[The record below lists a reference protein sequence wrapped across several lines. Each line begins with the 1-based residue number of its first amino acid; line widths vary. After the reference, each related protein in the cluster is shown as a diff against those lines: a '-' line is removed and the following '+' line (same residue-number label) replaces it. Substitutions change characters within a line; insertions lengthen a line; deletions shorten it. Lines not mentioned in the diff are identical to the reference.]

1 MLISAVL
8 GSSTGGLLCKANTYF
23 CIFTDS
29 QGELSTL
36 RQWSP
41 TTWLILHNKQWLL
54 ISLKSRHRSCSYP
67 TTRGAN
73 TVPAHSNNPRSW
85 HRSCSY
91 PTTRGANTVP
101 AHSNNP
107 LTWCLHEEV
116 LLIIIPP
123 VSVNTFVR
131 TTKGVTQDVSCASLI
146 PFVSYIKTEMV

>member
-54 ISLKSRHRSCSYP
+54 ISLKSRHLSCSYP

-73 TVPAHSNNPRSW
+73 TVPAHSNNPRSQ
-85 HRSCSY
+85 HRSCSLQQ
-91 PTTRGANTVP
+91 PKELTP
-101 AHSNNP
+101 FLLISNNP
-107 LTWCLHEEV
+107 RSQHCSCSLQQPTDLM
-116 LLIIIPP
+116 LARG
-123 VSVNTFVR
+123 SFVNNYS
-131 TTKGVTQDVSCASLI
+131 SCFSEH
-146 PFVSYIKTEMV
+146 VCKNH